1 MCTIVHCRR
10 RFYVDAMAVKRT
22 PQGKWQARWRDRD
35 GRQRAKTFTRKAAA
49 DAHLIAQLGDRI
61 ETEADVVAT
70 LHLRSAL
77 AATRLMHTS
86 ALTDA
91 IDPTGFFVYCLWGS
105 SDRRPVY
112 VGRSTNV
119 VARLGAHL
127 GDQVKRGIVRR
138 VTLTR
143 CPDFESMCR
152 LEEQLI
158 GHYRPEFNI
167 AGVA

>member
-1 MCTIVHCRR
+1 
-10 RFYVDAMAVKRT
+10 MAVKRT

-49 DAHLIAQLGDRI
+49 DSHLIAQLGDKI
-61 ETEADVVAT
+61 ETEADVIAT
-70 LHLRSAL
+70 LHLRAAL
-77 AATRLMHTS
+77 DATRKMHTV
-86 ALTDA
+86 ALTEA
-91 IDPTGFFVYCLWGS
+91 IDPSGFFVYCLWGT

-119 VARLGAHL
+119 VARLGSHM
-127 GDQVKRGIVRR
+127 GDQVRRGLVRR

-143 CPDFESMCR
+143 CPDFESMCL
-152 LEEQLI
+152 LERQLI
-158 GHYRPEFNI
+158 AQYRPELNI